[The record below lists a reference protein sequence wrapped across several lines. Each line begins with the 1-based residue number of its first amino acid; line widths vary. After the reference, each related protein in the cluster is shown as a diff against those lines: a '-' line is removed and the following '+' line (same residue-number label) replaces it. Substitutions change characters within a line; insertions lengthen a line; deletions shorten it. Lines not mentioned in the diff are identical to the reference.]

1 MKRMIVLAA
10 TILTAGCAQ
19 TATSP
24 PRAAAIAAPQSS
36 PSVREGQER
45 LQQLGFYSGPI
56 DGLNGPDTG
65 AATASFQRSRGMAVT
80 GQLDPTTIGAL
91 RAAASGPAPA
101 GPPPA
106 PANDAAELQDIQG
119 RLRQL
124 GFYRG
129 PVDGV
134 WGPSTQAALERFQSL
149 RGLDVTGQP
158 TRATVAALGLGPDA
172 RSARA
177 ANFAEPLD
185 PPVIRTV
192 QRRLRQLGFYS
203 GHADG
208 VWGAR
213 SSAAVERFQRS
224 RGLQPTGDLNS
235 TTLAAL
241 GLDPNDLRGS
251 GYGSSVPR

>member
-1 MKRMIVLAA
+1 MV
-10 TILTAGCAQ
+10 
-19 TATSP
+19 
-24 PRAAAIAAPQSS
+24 
-36 PSVREGQER
+36 
-45 LQQLGFYSGPI
+45 
-56 DGLNGPDTG
+56 
-65 AATASFQRSRGMAVT
+65 VT
-80 GQLDPTTIGAL
+80 GQLDSTTIGAL
-91 RAAASGPAPA
+91 RAAAPAPVA
-101 GPPPA
+101 AAPPPA
-106 PANDAAELQDIQG
+106 PVNDAAEMQDIQG

-134 WGPSTQAALERFQSL
+134 WGRSTQAAIERFQSV

-158 TRATVAALGLGPDA
+158 TPATVAALGLGPDA
-172 RSARA
+172 RSTRA

-224 RGLQPTGDLNS
+224 RGLQPSGDLNS

-251 GYGSSVPR
+251 GYGSSTPR